1 MADVPYH
8 KAADPEVQ
16 ASGLPGNDRTNHE
29 AMLAYVKAMESDDPT
44 DRLPF
49 WAENV
54 RFDDWMVPGEKL
66 VGRDE
71 VLGAAWEGL
80 PGSPLDAL
88 TEVRAEI
95 HQTIISGNILITMGH
110 LTGRFVNDYIT
121 KPGAKPIPATGEKI
135 RWSFRDIYHFE
146 DGKIVH
152 VHYANDTLT
161 VARQLGVFPDDG
173 YPW

>member
-1 MADVPYH
+1 MAEVPYH

-29 AMLAYVKAMESDDPT
+29 AMLAYVKASESDDPT

-49 WAENV
+49 WGENV
-54 RFDDWMVPGEKL
+54 VLDDWLVPGEKL

-95 HQTIISGNILITMGH
+95 HQTIISGNILVTMGH
-110 LTGRFVNDYIT
+110 FTARFVKDV
-121 KPGAKPIPATGEKI
+121 KWSPGAKPIPATGEKV
-135 RWSFRDIYHFE
+135 RWSFRDVYHFE
-146 DGKIVH
+146 DGKIVR

>member
-1 MADVPYH
+1 MADVSYH
-8 KAADPEVQ
+8 KAADPELQ

-29 AMLAYVKAMESDDPT
+29 AMLGYIKAQESDDPT
-44 DRLPF
+44 DRFPF

-54 RFDDWMVPGEKL
+54 ILDDWMVPGEKL

-71 VLGAAWEGL
+71 VMGTAWGF
-80 PGSPLDAL
+80 PLDAL
-88 TEVRAEI
+88 TDYRAEI
-95 HQTIISGNILITMGH
+95 HQTIIPGNILVTMGH
-110 LTGRFVNDYIT
+110 LTGRFVNDYIH
-121 KPGAKPIPATGEKI
+121 KPGAKPIPATGKKI

-146 DGKIVH
+146 NGKIVR

>member
-1 MADVPYH
+1 MAEVPYH

-29 AMLAYVKAMESDDPT
+29 AMLRYVKAMESDDPT

-71 VLGAAWEGL
+71 VLGTAWEGRQ
-80 PGSPLDAL
+80 GSPLDAL
-88 TEVRAEI
+88 TEYRAEI
-95 HQTIISGNILITMGH
+95 HQTIISGNILVTMGH

-121 KPGAKPIPATGEKI
+121 KSGAKPIPATGEKI

-146 DGKIVH
+146 DGKIVC

>member
-1 MADVPYH
+1 MAEVPYH

-29 AMLAYVKAMESDDPT
+29 AMLAYVKAMESDDAA
-44 DRLPF
+44 DRFPF
-49 WAENV
+49 WAEHV
-54 RFDDWMVPGEKL
+54 VFDDWLVPGEKL
-66 VGRDE
+66 VGRDDVME
-71 VLGAAWEGL
+71 AAWG
-80 PGSPLDAL
+80 GPLAAL

-95 HQTIISGNILITMGH
+95 HQTIISGNILVTMGH
-110 LTGRFVNDYIT
+110 FTGRFVNDI
-121 KPGAKPIPATGEKI
+121 KWSPGAKPIPATGEKI

-146 DGKIVH
+146 DGKIVR

>member
-1 MADVPYH
+1 MAEVPYH

-29 AMLAYVKAMESDDPT
+29 AMLAYVKAMESDDAA
-44 DRLPF
+44 DRFPF

-54 RFDDWMVPGEKL
+54 VFDDWLVPGEKL
-66 VGRDE
+66 VGRDDVME
-71 VLGAAWEGL
+71 AAWDG
-80 PGSPLDAL
+80 PLAAL

-95 HQTIISGNILITMGH
+95 HQTIISGAILVTMGH
-110 LTGRFVNDYIT
+110 FTGRFVNDI
-121 KPGAKPIPATGEKI
+121 KWSPGAKPIPATGEKI

-146 DGKIVH
+146 DGKIVR